1 MLLLCDTIQPMLKR
15 ACLLAV
21 CVAGLASGAL
31 LRIELSERSDVLGG
45 KSFGSAGPYERLI
58 GKAYFAVDPANP
70 ANRIISDID
79 KAPRNEK
86 GLVEFSADLYVLK
99 PRDPAHGNRA
109 ALFEVSNRGTK
120 GMLSMYNRAAG
131 SLDPRA
137 PEQFGDEFL
146 LERGLGDL
154 AGKGGVAASRLYS
167 SCRLLARAG
176 AYRFV
181 LGRNIQKNTRCLL
194 DFLRRA
200 DG

>member
-1 MLLLCDTIQPMLKR
+1 MLKR

-21 CVAGLASGAL
+21 YVAGLAPAAL

-86 GLVEFSADLYVLK
+86 GLVEFSADIYVLK

-109 ALFEVSNRGTK
+109 VLFEVSNRGTK
-120 GMLSMYNRAAG
+120 GMLLMYNRAAG

-146 LERGLGDL
+146 LERGFTLVWLGWQFDVPRRDGL
-154 AGKGGVAASRLYS
+154 MRLYAPVAHEGGRS
-167 SCRLLARAG
+167 IQFHDYPNLMSARKINCS
-176 AYRFV
+176 RPS
-181 LGRNIQKNTRCLL
+181 
-194 DFLRRA
+194 
-200 DG
+200 